1 MKPKRQKN
9 HETPVLF
16 IGEPEL
22 EASVR
27 RVSSLRKLVVE
38 RGHFSAEEADAA
50 LGYCSIDQARQWQ
63 INVDPEIQEK
73 AAVWLIEELKRL
85 REGERQIGTAPVL
98 SGKTMSRLD
107 IADLA

>member
-16 IGEPEL
+16 IGDPEL

-38 RGHFSAEEADAA
+38 RGHFSAEE
-50 LGYCSIDQARQWQ
+50 LTPR
-63 INVDPEIQEK
+63 
-73 AAVWLIEELKRL
+73 
-85 REGERQIGTAPVL
+85 
-98 SGKTMSRLD
+98 
-107 IADLA
+107 